1 MNVTLEQN
9 IVVRLHQL
17 DDSRLRDVLAF
28 VESLLAAKPTTPK
41 MMGLL
46 SHLHVDNQEVE
57 QALLDVKA
65 EHQATASHLM
75 GQL

>member
-17 DDSRLRDVLAF
+17 DDSRLRDV
-28 VESLLAAKPTTPK
+28 
-41 MMGLL
+41 
-46 SHLHVDNQEVE
+46 E